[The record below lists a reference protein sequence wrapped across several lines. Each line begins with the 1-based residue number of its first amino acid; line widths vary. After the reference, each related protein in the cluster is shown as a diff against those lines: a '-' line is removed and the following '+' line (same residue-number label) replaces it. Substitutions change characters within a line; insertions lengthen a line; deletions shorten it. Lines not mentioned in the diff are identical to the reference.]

1 MGSRRLFSLVLFDEF
16 GSLGDKYGLQLVSRG
31 GGTSRHS
38 WQQRSINVI
47 IKWCRIKRRPKEV
60 MKTGV
65 SPYLFVIGDDHVT
78 RYMGVVDVV
87 GDAGE
92 T

>member
-1 MGSRRLFSLVLFDEF
+1 M
-16 GSLGDKYGLQLVSRG
+16 
-31 GGTSRHS
+31 
-38 WQQRSINVI
+38 VI
-47 IKWCRIKRRPKEV
+47 IILCSV
-60 MKTGV
+60 LLLCS